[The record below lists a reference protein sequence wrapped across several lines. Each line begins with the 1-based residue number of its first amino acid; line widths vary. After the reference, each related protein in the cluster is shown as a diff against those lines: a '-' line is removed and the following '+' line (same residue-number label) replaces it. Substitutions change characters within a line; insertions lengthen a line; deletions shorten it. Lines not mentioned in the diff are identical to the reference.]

1 MVYAYLFIL
10 LALFAGATKG
20 WCGKKTSF
28 LMKEPADAAAF
39 NALRMLLCIPI
50 GFVFLLIEHSVPGLL
65 LTPGALGLSAF
76 SGACNAMFVV
86 VWLFAVRHNAYMTV
100 EISLMMGCLIPTFG
114 TALLFSEPIH
124 AAQIIGFILLTA
136 AVVLI
141 NGYNRQISGKKTAGD
156 IVLLVLS
163 GTAEGLCG
171 LSQQF
176 YKHWVLPVCPSCTS
190 AVFSF
195 YTYVF
200 AFLCLLLVLAGFRVA
215 GKRRGVEGVSAE
227 TASAAGASTAD
238 TSAADTSAA
247 DTSTTDTSATGALA
261 GSSAADTSAKGGTVR
276 GFLQKVRPAA
286 GYIAV
291 MALCLFCHSYFQTL
305 ATAVFGMS
313 SQVMYPLLKGGSL
326 VFSTAMAALFFGEKL
341 TKRSLFGI
349 VTAFGGLLFINV
361 FHF

>member
-65 LTPGALGLSAF
+65 LTPGALGLSVF

-124 AAQIIGFILLTA
+124 AAQIIGFVLLTA

-156 IVLLVLS
+156 IILLVLS

-200 AFLCLLLVLAGFRVA
+200 AFLCLLLVLVGFRIA
-215 GKRRGVEGVSAE
+215 GKRRGAEGV
-227 TASAAGASTAD
+227 
-238 TSAADTSAA
+238 
-247 DTSTTDTSATGALA
+247 
-261 GSSAADTSAKGGTVR
+261 SAKGGTVR
-276 GFLQKVRPAA
+276 GFLGKVRPAA

-341 TKRSLFGI
+341 TKRSALGI
-349 VTAFGGLLFINV
+349 VTAFLGLLFINV

>member
-28 LMKEPADAAAF
+28 LMKEPSDAAAF

-65 LTPGALGLSAF
+65 LTPGALGLSVF

-124 AAQIIGFILLTA
+124 AAQIIGFVLLTA

-141 NGYNRQISGKKTAGD
+141 NGYNRRISGKKTVGD
-156 IVLLVLS
+156 MILLVLS

-200 AFLCLLLVLAGFRVA
+200 AFLCLLLVLFGFRIA
-215 GKRRGVEGVSAE
+215 GKRRGTEGVSA
-227 TASAAGASTAD
+227 AD
-238 TSAADTSAA
+238 ISAADAPTM
-247 DTSTTDTSATGALA
+247 
-261 GSSAADTSAKGGTVR
+261 GGTVR
-276 GFLQKVRPAA
+276 GFLGKVRPAA

-341 TKRSLFGI
+341 TKRSALGI
-349 VTAFGGLLFINV
+349 VTAFLGLLFINV

>member
-10 LALFAGATKG
+10 LALFAGAAKG

-65 LTPGALGLSAF
+65 LTPGALGLSVF

-124 AAQIIGFILLTA
+124 AAQIIGFVLLTA

-200 AFLCLLLVLAGFRVA
+200 AFLCLLLVLAGFRIA
-215 GKRRGVEGVSAE
+215 GKRRGAEGVSAE
-227 TASAAGASTAD
+227 TAPAAGASAADISAAGISAAGTSVAGTSVAD
-238 TSAADTSAA
+238 TSAR
-247 DTSTTDTSATGALA
+247 GA
-261 GSSAADTSAKGGTVR
+261 SAKGGTVR
-276 GFLQKVRPAA
+276 GFLGKVRPAA

-341 TKRSLFGI
+341 TKRSALGI
-349 VTAFGGLLFINV
+349 VTAFLGLLFINV

>member
-124 AAQIIGFILLTA
+124 AAQIIGFVLLTA

-200 AFLCLLLVLAGFRVA
+200 AFLCLLLVLAGFRIA
-215 GKRRGVEGVSAE
+215 GKRRGAEGVSAE
-227 TASAAGASTAD
+227 TAPAAG
-238 TSAADTSAA
+238 TSAADTSAM
-247 DTSTTDTSATGALA
+247 
-261 GSSAADTSAKGGTVR
+261 GGTVR
-276 GFLQKVRPAA
+276 GFLRKVRPAA

-349 VTAFGGLLFINV
+349 VTAFLGLLFINV

>member
-10 LALFAGATKG
+10 LTLFAGAAKG

-28 LMKEPADAAAF
+28 LMREPADAAAF

-65 LTPGALGLSAF
+65 LTPGALGLSVF

-124 AAQIIGFILLTA
+124 AAQIIGFVLLTA

-156 IVLLVLS
+156 IILLVLS

-176 YKHWVLPVCPSCTS
+176 YKHWVLPACPSCTS

-200 AFLCLLLVLAGFRVA
+200 AFLCLLLVLAGFRAA
-215 GKRRGVEGVSAE
+215 GKRRG
-227 TASAAGASTAD
+227 AAGASTA
-238 TSAADTSAA
+238 
-247 DTSTTDTSATGALA
+247 
-261 GSSAADTSAKGGTVR
+261 GGTVR
-276 GFLQKVRPAA
+276 GFLGKVRPAA

-341 TKRSLFGI
+341 TKRSALGI
-349 VTAFGGLLFINV
+349 VTAFLGLLFINV

>member
-50 GFVFLLIEHSVPGLL
+50 GFVFLLIEHSIPGLL

-124 AAQIIGFILLTA
+124 AAQIIGFVLLTA

-200 AFLCLLLVLAGFRVA
+200 AFLCLLLVLAGFRIA
-215 GKRRGVEGVSAE
+215 GKRCGAEGVSAE
-227 TASAAGASTAD
+227 TAP
-238 TSAADTSAA
+238 AADNSAP
-247 DTSTTDTSATGALA
+247 S
-261 GSSAADTSAKGGTVR
+261 GTVR

-349 VTAFGGLLFINV
+349 VTAFLGLLFINV